1 MLGKSKSRGSLGFT
15 AGLVV
20 ANMRLSGMRRV
31 GILSMSNL
39 FFPALFLLIMKNKY
53 MLGFREDLFSAVR

>member
-15 AGLVV
+15 ASLVV

-39 FFPALFLLIMKNKY
+39 FFPALFLLIMKN
-53 MLGFREDLFSAVR
+53 